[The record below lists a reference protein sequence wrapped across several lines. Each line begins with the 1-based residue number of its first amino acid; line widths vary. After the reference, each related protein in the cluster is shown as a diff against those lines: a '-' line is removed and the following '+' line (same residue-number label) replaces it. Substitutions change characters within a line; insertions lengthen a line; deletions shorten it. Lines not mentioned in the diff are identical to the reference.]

1 MCFPDSEHVQL
12 CFLFVKNVKSYSKM
26 EPSGP
31 WLWLCQA
38 APHPPG
44 RGRAGSRALLG
55 GLSEGWRSL
64 STFSSCFPGFGLG
77 LVAGFCVK
85 HRFVQSVHET
95 PPRQGGIFQA
105 LADFQGAKNA
115 KILLLKVTQTGIFSP
130 PWGKGLVALY
140 KADTCVCA
148 RVCVHEAA
156 ICDTPG
162 QSPGLPGIFHKLRA

>member
-1 MCFPDSEHVQL
+1 
-12 CFLFVKNVKSYSKM
+12 M

-31 WLWLCQA
+31 WLLLCQV

-77 LVAGFCVK
+77 LVAGFCIE

-95 PPRQGGIFQA
+95 PQDREEFSRPLQIS
-105 LADFQGAKNA
+105 KE
-115 KILLLKVTQTGIFSP
+115 LKMQKSF
-130 PWGKGLVALY
+130 
-140 KADTCVCA
+140 
-148 RVCVHEAA
+148 
-156 ICDTPG
+156 
-162 QSPGLPGIFHKLRA
+162 LR

>member
-31 WLWLCQA
+31 WLLLCQV

-44 RGRAGSRALLG
+44 RGCARSRALLG

-115 KILLLKVTQTGIFSP
+115 KILLLKVAQTGIFFFFFFAL
-130 PWGKGLVALY
+130 GKGASSCL
-140 KADTCVCA
+140 
-148 RVCVHEAA
+148 
-156 ICDTPG
+156 
-162 QSPGLPGIFHKLRA
+162 